1 MSTPCEQSPVNNAV
15 EPTAFWLIPLVVASA
30 LFMENMDA
38 SVIATSLPA
47 IAADLNVD
55 PVILK
60 LAFTAYLVSLAIFIP
75 VSGWCAD
82 RFGARR
88 VFQAA
93 IAVFVIASIGCASAT
108 NLAGLVGARAL
119 QGVGGAMMVPVGR
132 VIVLRAVPKSRLVQ
146 ALAWLTVPALV
157 GPVMGPPLGGFITT
171 YFHWRYIF
179 WINVPVGLLGIVL
192 AAAFMPAGIRRDP
205 GPLDWRGFFLAGV
218 GVASLVFGF
227 TVAGRDFLPGHTA
240 TMLMIG
246 GVGLIAAY
254 VLHSLRATNPLIDLR
269 LLAIPTFYA
278 SVAGGFLFRVG
289 IGAIPFLLPLMLQLS
304 FGLSPFA
311 SGSITFVAAAG
322 ALIMKFTAGPILRR
336 FGFRVVLVAN
346 AVISAVFMV
355 FNGMFTI
362 ATAHWII
369 LTVLLTGGFFR
380 SLQFTALNAIAYA
393 DLDDARCRAG
403 NRAGHRHPAACG
415 RGRGSAGGFHPR
427 GDARLRGDHDAGAAG
442 LRRCLFRS
450 CRADPG
456 VRVPAF
462 AAQARRRGG
471 SFRASGLAR
480 FQVASTKLSRTRFSP
495 ALSKATDSLLPSMAV
510 MRP

>member
-1 MSTPCEQSPVNNAV
+1 MSSSRLDTSTTDSAGRPVML
-15 EPTAFWLIPLVVASA
+15 WLIPLVVASA

-47 IAADLNVD
+47 IAADLHVD

-93 IAVFVIASIGCASAT
+93 IGVFIVASIGCASAT
-108 NLAGLVGARAL
+108 SLAGLVGARAL
-119 QGVGGAMMVPVGR
+119 QGLGGAMMVPVGR
-132 VIVLRAVPKSRLVQ
+132 VIVLRAVPKAGLVQ
-146 ALAWLTVPALV
+146 ALAWLTIPALV
-157 GPVMGPPLGGFITT
+157 GPVIGPPLGGFITT

-179 WINVPVGLLGIVL
+179 WINVPVGLVGILL

-205 GPLDWRGFFLAGV
+205 GPLDWRGFLMAGF
-218 GVASLVFGF
+218 GVASLIFGF
-227 TVAGRDFLPGHTA
+227 TIAGRNFLPGHMA
-240 TMLMIG
+240 TVLMIA
-246 GVGLIAAY
+246 GVVLIAAY
-254 VLHSLRATNPLIDLR
+254 VVYSRRAANPLIDLR
-269 LLAIPTFYA
+269 LLTIPTFFT

-336 FGFRVVLVAN
+336 FGFRRVLVAN
-346 AVISAVFMV
+346 AVISTVFMV
-355 FNGMFTI
+355 FNGMFTA

-393 DLDDARCRAG
+393 DLDDADVGQATALVTVTRQLAVAVGVALAAFILEEMRGFQGRAGADAAGFRHGLLWPCRAHL
-403 NRAGHRHPAACG
+403 RVRLPACPAQARCG
-415 RGRGSAGGFHPR
+415 RGS
-427 GDARLRGDHDAGAAG
+427 LRPSG
-442 LRRCLFRS
+442 LIRRDRRS
-450 CRADPG
+450 CRGRACRRPC
-456 VRVPAF
+456 
-462 AAQARRRGG
+462 RRR
-471 SFRASGLAR
+471 SRACCR
-480 FQVASTKLSRTRFSP
+480 RWR
-495 ALSKATDSLLPSMAV
+495 
-510 MRP
+510 

>member
-1 MSTPCEQSPVNNAV
+1 MSSSRLDTSTPDSAGRPAML
-15 EPTAFWLIPLVVASA
+15 WLIPLVVASA

-47 IAADLNVD
+47 IAADLHVD

-93 IAVFVIASIGCASAT
+93 IGVFIVASIGCALAT
-108 NLAGLVGARAL
+108 SLAGLVGARAL
-119 QGVGGAMMVPVGR
+119 QGLGGAMMVPVGR
-132 VIVLRAVPKSRLVQ
+132 VIVLRSVPKAELVQ

-157 GPVMGPPLGGFITT
+157 GPVIGPPLGGFITT

-179 WINVPVGLLGIVL
+179 WINVPVGFVGILLAGL
-192 AAAFMPAGIRRDP
+192 FMPPGLGRDP
-205 GPLDWRGFFLAGV
+205 GPLDWRGFLLAGL
-218 GVASLVFGF
+218 GVASLIFGF
-227 TVAGRDFLPGHTA
+227 TVAGRPVLPEGMA
-240 TMLMIG
+240 EALMIG
-246 GVGLIAAY
+246 GLVLIGLY
-254 VLHSLRATNPLIDLR
+254 VVHSLRTSNPLINLR
-269 LLAIPTFYA
+269 LLRLPTFFA

-289 IGAIPFLLPLMLQLS
+289 VGAIPFLLPLMLQLS

-336 FGFRVVLVAN
+336 FGFRRVLVVN
-346 AVISAVFMV
+346 AVICTAFMA
-355 FNGMFTI
+355 FNGLFT
-362 ATAHWII
+362 ATTSHWII

-393 DLDDARCRAG
+393 DLDDADVSQATALVTVTRQLAVAVGVALAAFILEEMRSFRGEQVLMQQDFAIAFYGLAALTFVCAFLHVPLKPDAG
-403 NRAGHRHPAACG
+403 TEISGHRP
-415 RGRGSAGGFHPR
+415 
-427 GDARLRGDHDAGAAG
+427 
-442 LRRCLFRS
+442 
-450 CRADPG
+450 
-456 VRVPAF
+456 
-462 AAQARRRGG
+462 
-471 SFRASGLAR
+471 
-480 FQVASTKLSRTRFSP
+480 
-495 ALSKATDSLLPSMAV
+495 
-510 MRP
+510 

>member
-1 MSTPCEQSPVNNAV
+1 MSSSRLDTSTTDSAGRPVML
-15 EPTAFWLIPLVVASA
+15 WLIPLVVASA

-47 IAADLNVD
+47 IAADLHVD

-93 IAVFVIASIGCASAT
+93 IGVFIVASIGCASAT
-108 NLAGLVGARAL
+108 SLAGLVGARAL
-119 QGVGGAMMVPVGR
+119 QGLGGAMMVPVGR
-132 VIVLRAVPKSRLVQ
+132 VIVLRSVPKAGLVQ
-146 ALAWLTVPALV
+146 ALAWLTIPALV
-157 GPVMGPPLGGFITT
+157 GPVIGPPLGGFITT

-179 WINVPVGLLGIVL
+179 WINVPVGFVGILL

-205 GPLDWRGFFLAGV
+205 GPLDWRGFLMAGF
-218 GVASLVFGF
+218 GVASLIFGF
-227 TVAGRDFLPGHTA
+227 TIAGRNFLPGHMA
-240 TMLMIG
+240 TLLMIA
-246 GVGLIAAY
+246 GVVLIAAY
-254 VLHSLRATNPLIDLR
+254 VVYSRRAANPLIDLR
-269 LLAIPTFYA
+269 LLTIPTFFT

-336 FGFRVVLVAN
+336 FGFRRVLVVN
-346 AVISAVFMV
+346 AVISTVFMV
-355 FNGMFTI
+355 FNGMFTA

-393 DLDDARCRAG
+393 DLDEADVGQATALMTVTRQLAVAVGVALAAFILEEMRGLRGEQVLMQQDFAVAFYGLAALTLVCAFLHVPLKPDAG
-403 NRAGHRHPAACG
+403 TEISGHRP
-415 RGRGSAGGFHPR
+415 
-427 GDARLRGDHDAGAAG
+427 
-442 LRRCLFRS
+442 
-450 CRADPG
+450 
-456 VRVPAF
+456 
-462 AAQARRRGG
+462 
-471 SFRASGLAR
+471 
-480 FQVASTKLSRTRFSP
+480 
-495 ALSKATDSLLPSMAV
+495 
-510 MRP
+510 